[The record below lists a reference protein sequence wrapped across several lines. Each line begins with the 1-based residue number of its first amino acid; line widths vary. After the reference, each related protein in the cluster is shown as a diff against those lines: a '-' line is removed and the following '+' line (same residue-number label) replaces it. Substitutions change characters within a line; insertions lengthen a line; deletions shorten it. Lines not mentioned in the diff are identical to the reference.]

1 MKNYY
6 EKINAALDYMEK
18 RVDDRKFAV
27 PLTLEAAEAGAQ
39 VTFLNNAERP
49 VYYALNGGERIAIQ
63 SADEKTVTL
72 EAVGDTVAFY
82 GDNKSYVRDVWNGD
96 ECETRYSNIA
106 CSAPCYLYGNIMS
119 LVSSENFEREKALE
133 GDFTFASLFKNNAN
147 VKSKKDMPLLLP
159 ATALTDSCYKF
170 MFCGCSGLTVAPR
183 LPAEKLAEACY
194 SNMFRGCK
202 SLQSAPA
209 LPATELKMW
218 CYSQMFLNCE
228 SLAYPPKLPA
238 KKFAEGCCAR
248 MFVGCASLAYKPQV
262 PQEMVNPFTFY
273 ESMFDGFKTARTKN
287 PYDSI
292 DLYISSDDAGGK
304 DYGYGE
310 RYEYGI
316 IEPGTVVNGADGK
329 DYGYGER
336 YEYGVIDQGSVAN
349 GAAIVFIK
357 PGLGGTVFGHQ
368 NKYLEIAKALN
379 RKFHCPVICSANK
392 DSEGLSGDM
401 KFVSDYAMSMG
412 LEDWSVYYFGHSNG
426 ALRGLQ
432 EARKFPKIQRALLVN
447 PPLMMDLH
455 KSILGAK
462 EFSGQSMR
470 LVVGSKDPSAD
481 IASQF
486 SELNGERFAVE
497 ILDGIDHNFTDA
509 QDVFAALPE
518 KYLFDA

>member
-1 MKNYY
+1 MKNDY
-6 EKINAALDYMEK
+6 EKINAAIDYMEK
-18 RVDDRKFAV
+18 RIEDRKLGV
-27 PLTLEAAEAGAQ
+27 PLTLEAVEAGAQ
-39 VTFLNNAERP
+39 VTFLNNAELP
-49 VYYALNGGERIAIQ
+49 VYFALNGGERIAIP
-63 SADEKTVTL
+63 SGSEKTVTL
-72 EAVGDTVAFY
+72 EAAGDTVAFFS
-82 GDNKSYVRDVWNGD
+82 DNKSYVRDVWNGD

-133 GDFTFASLFKNNAN
+133 GDFTFASLFENNAN
-147 VKSKKDMPLLLP
+147 VRSKKDMPLLLP

-209 LPATELKMW
+209 LPATELKAW
-218 CYSQMFLNCE
+218 CYSQMFLDCE
-228 SLAYPPKLPA
+228 NLAYPPKLPA

-273 ESMFDGFKTARTKN
+273 ESMFDGFKTARTEN
-287 PYDSI
+287 PNDFFDRYV
-292 DLYISSDDAGGK
+292 SSDD
-304 DYGYGE
+304 
-310 RYEYGI
+310 
-316 IEPGTVVNGADGK
+316 ADGK

-336 YEYGVIDQGSVAN
+336 YEYGVIDQGSAAS

-368 NKYLEIAKALN
+368 NKYLKIAKALN
-379 RKFHCPVICSANK
+379 EKFHYPVICSANK

-432 EARKFPKIQRALLVN
+432 EARRFPKIQRALLVN

-497 ILDGIDHNFTDA
+497 ILDGVDHNFTDA
-509 QDVFAALPE
+509 QDLFASLPQ
-518 KYLFDA
+518 KLFE

>member
-1 MKNYY
+1 MKNDY
-6 EKINAALDYMEK
+6 EKINAAIDYMEK
-18 RVDDRKFAV
+18 RIEDRKLGV
-27 PLTLEAAEAGAQ
+27 PLTLEAVEAGAQ
-39 VTFLNNAERP
+39 VTFLNNAELP
-49 VYYALNGGERIAIQ
+49 VYFALNGGERIAIP
-63 SADEKTVTL
+63 SGSEKTVTL
-72 EAVGDTVAFY
+72 EAAGDTVAFFS
-82 GDNKSYVRDVWNGD
+82 DNKSYVRDVWNGG

-106 CSAPCYLYGNIMS
+106 CSALCYLYGNIMS

-133 GDFTFASLFKNNAN
+133 GDFAFASLFENNAN

-209 LPATELKMW
+209 LPATELKAW
-218 CYSQMFLNCE
+218 CYSQMFLDCE
-228 SLAYPPKLPA
+228 NLAYPPKLPA

-262 PQEMVNPFTFY
+262 PQEMANPFTFY
-273 ESMFDGFKTARTKN
+273 ESMFDGFKTARTEN
-287 PYDSI
+287 PNDFFDRYV
-292 DLYISSDDAGGK
+292 SSD
-304 DYGYGE
+304 
-310 RYEYGI
+310 
-316 IEPGTVVNGADGK
+316 GADGK

-336 YEYGVIDQGSVAN
+336 YEYGVIDQGSAAS

-379 RKFHCPVICSANK
+379 EKFHCPVICSANK

-432 EARKFPKIQRALLVN
+432 EARKFPKIQRALLIN

-518 KYLFDA
+518 KYLFGE

>member
-1 MKNYY
+1 MKNDY
-6 EKINAALDYMEK
+6 EKINAAIDYMEK
-18 RVDDRKFAV
+18 RIEDRKLGV

-49 VYYALNGGERIAIQ
+49 VYYALNGGERIAIP
-63 SADEKTVTL
+63 SGSEKTVTL
-72 EAVGDTVAFY
+72 EAAGDTVAFFS
-82 GDNKSYVRDVWNGD
+82 DNKSYVRDVWNGD

-133 GDFTFASLFKNNAN
+133 GDFTFASLFKNNTN

-170 MFCGCSGLTVAPR
+170 MFCGCFGLTVAPR

-209 LPATELKMW
+209 LPATELKAW
-218 CYSQMFLNCE
+218 CYSQMFLDCE
-228 SLAYPPKLPA
+228 NLAYPPKLPA

-273 ESMFDGFKTARTKN
+273 ESMFDGFKTARTEN
-287 PYDSI
+287 PKDFFDRYV
-292 DLYISSDDAGGK
+292 SSD
-304 DYGYGE
+304 
-310 RYEYGI
+310 
-316 IEPGTVVNGADGK
+316 GADGK

-336 YEYGVIDQGSVAN
+336 YEYGVIDQGSAAN

-470 LVVGSKDPSAD
+470 LIVGSKDPSAD

-497 ILDGIDHNFTDA
+497 ILDGVDHNFTDV
-509 QDVFAALPE
+509 QDLFASLPQ
-518 KYLFDA
+518 KLFE

>member
-1 MKNYY
+1 MKNNY
-6 EKINAALDYMEK
+6 EKINAAIDYMEK
-18 RVDDRKFAV
+18 RIEDRKLGV
-27 PLTLEAAEAGAQ
+27 PLTLEAMEAGAQ
-39 VTFLNNAERP
+39 VTFLNNAELP
-49 VYYALNGGERIAIQ
+49 VYFALNGGERIAIQ
-63 SADEKTVTL
+63 SADEKTVTF
-72 EAVGDTVAFY
+72 EAAGDTVAFY

-119 LVSSENFEREKALE
+119 LVSSENFEREKTLE
-133 GDFTFASLFKNNAN
+133 GDFAFASLFKNNAN
-147 VKSKKDMPLLLP
+147 VKNKKDMPLLLP

-209 LPATELKMW
+209 LPATELKAW
-218 CYSQMFLNCE
+218 CYSQMFLDCE
-228 SLAYPPKLPA
+228 NLAYPPKLPA

-273 ESMFDGFKTARTKN
+273 ESMFDGFKTARTEN
-287 PYDSI
+287 PNDFFDHYV
-292 DLYISSDDAGGK
+292 SSD
-304 DYGYGE
+304 
-310 RYEYGI
+310 
-316 IEPGTVVNGADGK
+316 GADGK

-336 YEYGVIDQGSVAN
+336 YEYGVIDQGSAAN

-497 ILDGIDHNFTDA
+497 ILDGVDHNFTDA
-509 QDVFAALPE
+509 QDVFASLPQ
-518 KYLFDA
+518 KLFE

>member
-1 MKNYY
+1 MKNDY
-6 EKINAALDYMEK
+6 EKINAAIDYMEK
-18 RVDDRKFAV
+18 RIEDRKLGV
-27 PLTLEAAEAGAQ
+27 PLTLEALEAGVQ
-39 VTFLNNAERP
+39 VTFLNNAELP
-49 VYYALNGGERIAIQ
+49 VYFALNGGERIAIP
-63 SADEKTVTL
+63 SGSEKSVTL
-72 EAVGDTVAFY
+72 ETAGDTVAFFS
-82 GDNKSYVRDVWNGD
+82 DNKSYVRDVWNGG
-96 ECETRYSNIA
+96 EREKRYSNIA
-106 CSAPCYLYGNIMS
+106 CSALCYLYGNIMS
-119 LVSSENFEREKALE
+119 LVSSENFERVKALE
-133 GDFTFASLFKNNAN
+133 ADLTFATLFEDNAN
-147 VKSKKDMPLLLP
+147 VRSKNDAPLLLP

-170 MFCGCSGLTVAPR
+170 MFCRCSGLTVAPR

-209 LPATELKMW
+209 LPATELKAW
-218 CYSQMFLNCE
+218 CYSQMFLDCE
-228 SLAYPPKLPA
+228 NLAYPPKLPA
-238 KKFAEGCCAR
+238 KKFAEGCYAR
-248 MFVGCASLAYKPQV
+248 MFVGCESLAYKPQV

-273 ESMFDGFKTARTKN
+273 ESMFDGFKTARTEN
-287 PYDSI
+287 SYDSI
-292 DLYISSDDAGGK
+292 DRYVSSDDAGGK

-316 IEPGTVVNGADGK
+316 I
-329 DYGYGER
+329 
-336 YEYGVIDQGSVAN
+336 DQGSAVN
-349 GAAIVFIK
+349 GDAIVFIK

-497 ILDGIDHNFTDA
+497 ILDGVDHNFTDA
-509 QDVFAALPE
+509 QDLFAALPE
-518 KYLFDA
+518 KYLFGE

>member
-1 MKNYY
+1 MKNDY
-6 EKINAALDYMEK
+6 EKINAAIDYMEK
-18 RVDDRKFAV
+18 RVEDRKLGV
-27 PLTLEAAEAGAQ
+27 PLTLEAMKAGAQ
-39 VTFLNNAERP
+39 VTFLNNAELP
-49 VYYALNGGERIAIQ
+49 VYFALNGGERTAIQ

-72 EAVGDTVAFY
+72 EAAGDTVAFF
-82 GDNKSYVRDVWNGD
+82 GDNKSYVRDVWNGG
-96 ECETRYSNIA
+96 EREKRYSNIA

-133 GDFTFASLFKNNAN
+133 GDLTFATLFENNAN

-209 LPATELKMW
+209 LPATELEAW
-218 CYSQMFLNCE
+218 CYSQMFLDCE
-228 SLAYPPKLPA
+228 NLAYPPKLPA
-238 KKFAEGCCAR
+238 KKFAEGCYAR
-248 MFVGCASLAYKPQV
+248 MFVGCESLAYKPQV

-273 ESMFDGFKTARTKN
+273 ESMFDGFKTARTEN
-287 PYDSI
+287 SYDSI
-292 DLYISSDDAGGK
+292 DRYISSDDADGK

-316 IEPGTVVNGADGK
+316 I
-329 DYGYGER
+329 
-336 YEYGVIDQGSVAN
+336 DQGSAVN
-349 GAAIVFIK
+349 GDAIVFIK

-497 ILDGIDHNFTDA
+497 ILDGVDHNFTDA
-509 QDVFAALPE
+509 QDLFAALPE
-518 KYLFDA
+518 KYLFGE